1 MKILPK
7 ILILMMCMVP
17 LGAEELPT
25 ITLDEAISA
34 AAENNLGLRQSEIT
48 LNQAIMK
55 QNSIMTTYMPTLSA
69 SGSASTGASFISSYN
84 PLTKQTTDPGFTGL
98 DISAG
103 LDARFTFTG
112 NMITDAESR
121 ALQKESASITYR
133 SDYHTLVLEVF
144 SDYWTLAADDLDI
157 ETQRLALEE
166 AEASYLSTKEMYESG
181 MASEI
186 IFAQAEQAYEAQKLS
201 LKTAEDTKALDMI
214 SFRAKTGITG
224 DFQTE
229 ELPETIYLALP
240 EASVLFAEYAD
251 SSLAIQSATN
261 ALNLAKNYEKTMT
274 MTQYVPSL
282 TASVGYSYTGGFGRT
297 WDYDTSSHGLSGS
310 VTVSIPVSSYIPG
323 SSADVNRRSAKEDT
337 KKTALMVD
345 EAKNSYLEG
354 IEKLRTTIEQLQDSI
369 RMNEKMR
376 DLYKKTY
383 DLAKESY
390 DAGLM
395 SADDLSSARNDYL
408 TAEMTLTN
416 MRVKHLTT
424 SASLADTLGI
434 TLEELQSLYGIPQ
447 EEKA

>member
-69 SGSASTGASFISSYN
+69 SGSASTGASLISSYN

-201 LKTAEDTKALDMI
+201 LKTAEDTKALEDIFNDSSFQKPDLKI
-214 SFRAKTGITG
+214 SIYKNRRGKYKGIYIWCKANLDCCRINPIFVTNY
-224 DFQTE
+224 DYTLLDIDDIKIETE
-229 ELPETIYLALP
+229 EQCAWH
-240 EASVLFAEYAD
+240 S
-251 SSLAIQSATN
+251 
-261 ALNLAKNYEKTMT
+261 
-274 MTQYVPSL
+274 
-282 TASVGYSYTGGFGRT
+282 
-297 WDYDTSSHGLSGS
+297 
-310 VTVSIPVSSYIPG
+310 
-323 SSADVNRRSAKEDT
+323 
-337 KKTALMVD
+337 
-345 EAKNSYLEG
+345 
-354 IEKLRTTIEQLQDSI
+354 
-369 RMNEKMR
+369 
-376 DLYKKTY
+376 
-383 DLAKESY
+383 
-390 DAGLM
+390 
-395 SADDLSSARNDYL
+395 
-408 TAEMTLTN
+408 
-416 MRVKHLTT
+416 
-424 SASLADTLGI
+424 
-434 TLEELQSLYGIPQ
+434 
-447 EEKA
+447 

>member
-25 ITLDEAISA
+25 ITLDEVISA

-69 SGSASTGASFISSYN
+69 SGSASTGASFISSHN
-84 PLTKQTTDPGFTGL
+84 PITTIDPGFTGL

-274 MTQYVPSL
+274 MTQYVPC
-282 TASVGYSYTGGFGRT
+282 
-297 WDYDTSSHGLSGS
+297 
-310 VTVSIPVSSYIPG
+310 
-323 SSADVNRRSAKEDT
+323 ADVNRRSAKEDT

-416 MRVKHLTT
+416 MRVTHLTT